1 MAMHA
6 DSPPRLPL
14 WPRLAAAVPVIA
26 LVLIG
31 IWLAG
36 GVLTNDFRLS
46 MALTAAWF
54 GLVAV
59 GAALAWRRV
68 PALRPAALAAVATL
82 VLAGGALALT
92 TLRDK
97 TVDETVAVGPAV
109 LSGSFVSG
117 AHETRGTARIVSAGG
132 GSVLT
137 LTDFRTDAGPD
148 LFVYAV
154 PSGATDSVDGGLRV
168 GGLKGNIGNQQYEL
182 PAGLELAPGTT
193 IMIWCRAFSVAFGS
207 AVLGAS

>member
-6 DSPPRLPL
+6 ETHPRLPL

-54 GLVAV
+54 ALVTI

-68 PALRPAALAAVATL
+68 PALRPAAIAALATL

-97 TVDETVAVGPAV
+97 TVNETVAVGPAM

-117 AHETRGTARIVSAGG
+117 AHETRGTARIVSAGD

-154 PSGATDSVDGGLRV
+154 PSGATDSVDGGVRL
-168 GGLKGNIGNQQYEL
+168 GALKGNIGNQQYEL
-182 PAGLELAPGTT
+182 PAGLDLAPGTT

-207 AVLGAS
+207 AKLEA

>member
-6 DSPPRLPL
+6 ESHPRLPL
-14 WPRLAAAVPVIA
+14 WPRLAAAVPVVA

-54 GLVAV
+54 ALVTIGAAV
-59 GAALAWRRV
+59 AWTRVPASRPAAIAALA
-68 PALRPAALAAVATL
+68 TL
-82 VLAGGALALT
+82 VVAGGALALT

-97 TVDETVAVGPAV
+97 TVNETVAVGPAM

-117 AHETRGTARIVSAGG
+117 AHETRGTARIVSAGD

-154 PSGATDSVDGGLRV
+154 PSGATDSVEGGVRL

-182 PAGLELAPGTT
+182 PAGLELAP
-193 IMIWCRAFSVAFGS
+193 
-207 AVLGAS
+207 

>member
-6 DSPPRLPL
+6 EPDPRLLL
-14 WPRLAAAVPVIA
+14 WPRLAAAIPVIA

-36 GVLTNDFRLS
+36 GVLTNDFRVS

-54 GLVAV
+54 ALVTV

-68 PALRPAALAAVATL
+68 PALRPAAVAALATL
-82 VLAGGALALT
+82 VLAGGALAVT

-97 TVDETVAVGPAV
+97 TVNETVAVGPAM

-117 AHETRGTARIVSAGG
+117 AHETRGTARIVGAGD

-154 PSGATDSVDGGLRV
+154 PSGATDSVEGGVRL

-182 PAGLELAPGTT
+182 PPGLELAPGTT

-207 AVLGAS
+207 AKLEA

>member
-6 DSPPRLPL
+6 EPHPRLPL
-14 WPRLAAAVPVIA
+14 WPRLAPAVPVIA

-54 GLVAV
+54 ALVTI

-68 PALRPAALAAVATL
+68 PALRPAAVAALATL

-97 TVDETVAVGPAV
+97 TVDETVAVGPAM

-117 AHETRGTARIVSAGG
+117 AHETRGTARIVSAGD

-154 PSGATDSVDGGLRV
+154 PSGATDSVEGGVRL
-168 GGLKGNIGNQQYEL
+168 GGLKGNIGNQQYAL

-207 AVLGAS
+207 ALLGAS

>member
-6 DSPPRLPL
+6 EPRPRLPL

-36 GVLTNDFRLS
+36 GVLTNDFRVS

-54 GLVAV
+54 ALVTI

-68 PALRPAALAAVATL
+68 PAMRPAAVAALATL
-82 VLAGGALALT
+82 VVAGGALALT

-97 TVDETVAVGPAV
+97 TVNETVAVGPAM

-154 PSGATDSVDGGLRV
+154 PSGATDSVDGGIRL

-207 AVLGAS
+207 ALLGAS

>member
-1 MAMHA
+1 MALHA
-6 DSPPRLPL
+6 EPRTRLPL
-14 WPRLAAAVPVIA
+14 WPRLAVAVPAIA

-36 GVLTNDFRLS
+36 GVLTNDFRVS

-59 GAALAWRRV
+59 ASALAWQRA

-82 VLAGGALALT
+82 ALAGGALALT

-97 TVDETVAVGPAV
+97 TVDEKVAVGPAA

-117 AHETRGTARIVSAGG
+117 AHETSGTARIVEAGG
-132 GSVLT
+132 VSVLT

-154 PSGATDSVDGGLRV
+154 PSGATDSVDGGMRL
-168 GGLKGNIGNQQYEL
+168 GGLKGNIGNQQYQL

-207 AVLGAS
+207 AKLEA

>member
-6 DSPPRLPL
+6 ETHSRLPL

-54 GLVAV
+54 GLVTI

-68 PALRPAALAAVATL
+68 PALRPAAIAALATL

-97 TVDETVAVGPAV
+97 TVNETVAVGPAM

-117 AHETRGTARIVSAGG
+117 AHETRGTARIVSAGD

-154 PSGATDSVDGGLRV
+154 PSGATDSVEGGVRL
-168 GGLKGNIGNQQYEL
+168 GALKGNIGNQQYEL
-182 PAGLELAPGTT
+182 PAGLDLAPGTT
-193 IMIWCRAFSVAFGS
+193 IMIWGRAFSVAFGS
-207 AVLGAS
+207 AKLEA

>member
-6 DSPPRLPL
+6 ESPPRLPL

>member
-1 MAMHA
+1 MASHA
-6 DSPPRLPL
+6 EPRSLPL
-14 WPRLAAAVPVIA
+14 WPRLAAAVPAIA
-26 LVLIG
+26 LVVLG

-36 GVLTNDFRLS
+36 GVLTNDFRGS

-54 GLVAV
+54 ALVTG
-59 GAALAWRRV
+59 GAAVAWRRA
-68 PALRPAALAAVATL
+68 PALRPAALAALATL

-97 TVDETVAVGPAV
+97 TVDETVVVGPAA
-109 LSGSFVSG
+109 LSGTFVSG
-117 AHETRGTARIVSAGG
+117 AHETRGTARIVADAGE
-132 GSVLT
+132 SVLT

-154 PSGATDSVDGGLRV
+154 PSGATDSVDGGVRL

-182 PAGLELAPGTT
+182 PPGLELAPGTT

-207 AVLGAS
+207 AKLDA

>member
-6 DSPPRLPL
+6 ESRPRLPL
-14 WPRLAAAVPVIA
+14 WPRLVAAVPVIA

-36 GVLTNDFRLS
+36 GVLTDDFRLS

-54 GLVAV
+54 ALVTI
-59 GAALAWRRV
+59 GAALAWKRV
-68 PALRPAALAAVATL
+68 PALRPAAIAALATL

-97 TVDETVAVGPAV
+97 TVDETVAVGPAM

-117 AHETRGTARIVSAGG
+117 AHETRGTARIVGAED

-154 PSGATDSVDGGLRV
+154 PSGATDSVDGGVRL

-182 PAGLELAPGTT
+182 PAGLELASGTT

-207 AVLGAS
+207 AKLEA

>member
-6 DSPPRLPL
+6 EPHPRLPL
-14 WPRLAAAVPVIA
+14 WPRVAAAVPVIA
-26 LVLIG
+26 LVLLG

-46 MALTAAWF
+46 MALTGAWF
-54 GLVAV
+54 ALVTI

-68 PALRPAALAAVATL
+68 PALRPAAVAALATL
-82 VLAGGALALT
+82 VVAGGALAVT

-97 TVDETVAVGPAV
+97 TVNETVAVGPAM

-154 PSGATDSVDGGLRV
+154 PSGARDSVDGGVRL

-207 AVLGAS
+207 ALLGAS

>member
-6 DSPPRLPL
+6 EPRPRLPL
-14 WPRLAAAVPVIA
+14 GLRLAAAVPAIA

-54 GLVAV
+54 AVVTVA
-59 GAALAWRRV
+59 AALAWTRV
-68 PALRPAALAAVATL
+68 QALRPAAVAALATL

-97 TVDETVAVGPAV
+97 TVDETVAVGPAA
-109 LSGSFVSG
+109 LSGTFVSG
-117 AHETRGTARIVSAGG
+117 AHETRGTARIVTTGAR
-132 GSVLT
+132 SVLT
-137 LTDFRTDAGPD
+137 LSDIRTDAGPD

-154 PSGATDSVDGGLRV
+154 PSGATDSVDGGIRL

-182 PAGLELAPGTT
+182 PAGLELQAGTT
-193 IMIWCRAFSVAFGS
+193 IMVWCRAFSVAFGS
-207 AVLGAS
+207 ARLEA

>member
-6 DSPPRLPL
+6 EPRPRSPL
-14 WPRLAAAVPVIA
+14 WPRLAAAIPVIA
-26 LVLIG
+26 LVLVG

-54 GLVAV
+54 ALVTI

-68 PALRPAALAAVATL
+68 PALRPAALAALATL

-97 TVDETVAVGPAV
+97 TVDEAVAVGPAA

-117 AHETRGTARIVSAGG
+117 AHETRGTARIVGAGG

-154 PSGATDSVDGGLRV
+154 PSGATDSVDGGVRL

-207 AVLGAS
+207 ATLAP